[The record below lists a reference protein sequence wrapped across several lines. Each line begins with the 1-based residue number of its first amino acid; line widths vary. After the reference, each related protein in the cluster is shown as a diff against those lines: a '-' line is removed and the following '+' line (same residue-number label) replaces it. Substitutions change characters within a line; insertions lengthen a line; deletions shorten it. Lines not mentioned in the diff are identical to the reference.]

1 VVYLLI
7 ISDNQA
13 AGDVTVSWDVPFIGS
28 NSHGEGAPKGFT
40 IAHQGGNG
48 DNAAVTF
55 TLSRTPRKLVDR
67 KRSQQA
73 HG

>member
-1 VVYLLI
+1 LLI